1 VSKNWLPNAD
11 AFIDAVLTAFDEAG
25 APNLVRLTRYETQHD
40 YELLRPEDQPAQ
52 KSDHDDMIEYIA
64 EELHFEGVPVQV
76 VVLDAAAYLRWLA
89 AENLK
94 NTPENRASWTS
105 FQNL

>member
-1 VSKNWLPNAD
+1 MSEPWMPIAEDFL
-11 AFIDAVLTAFDEAG
+11 DAVITAFEEAG

-40 YELLRPEDQPAQ
+40 YEVLRPEDQPAK
-52 KSDHDDMIEYIA
+52 KSDHDTMIEYISA
-64 EELHFEGVPVQV
+64 ELHTEGIPVEV

-94 NTPENRASWTS
+94 NTTENRASWTS
-105 FQNL
+105 LQNL